1 MRMNM
6 EILQKAA
13 NQARGLAIDAIY
25 DKASG
30 HMGLPLGCAEIGAVL
45 YGELLNVNP
54 SQPRWLNR
62 DRFILSG
69 GHGSMF
75 LYAWLHLAGFE
86 VSMDDVKAFRA
97 KGSNTPGHPEY
108 QCCPGV
114 ECTTGPLG
122 QGIANAVGFAISSRH
137 AAARFNTPE
146 HEIINNMVYCLAGDG
161 CIEEGISREAAAIA
175 GTLKLDNLVLI
186 YDANGIT
193 LDAPIEKTQ
202 VDDVAACFTAQGWDA
217 FTIDGHDMQA
227 VEDTLNICRMEK
239 NGRPKLIIA
248 RTVIAKGVPG
258 FEGTTKGHGEGGA
271 KVWQEAHANWGLP
284 TEERYYVS
292 EDVRAYMAALKAE
305 REAAAAEWQKT
316 FDAWAAANPDKAAE
330 LAAGIDLVANG
341 LSPEESSALIP
352 AFPGDKKLATRT
364 SGATV
369 ENYIAAAHP
378 ALLSTSADLFSSN
391 KNYLKDAGDFSAEDG
406 TGRNFWFG
414 IREHAMG
421 AICNGIAYDGLF
433 RPTAGTF
440 CVFVDY
446 MRASIRVAAL
456 SHLPVTYVL
465 THDSVAVGE
474 DGPTHQP
481 VETVTGLRVIPNLDV
496 IRPADEEE
504 AAGAWMA
511 AMQRTHGP
519 TALILTRQDV
529 PSLSVAAPGLSA
541 EARREGTLKGAYIAL
556 KEQTEAPELI
566 LIATGSEVSLALEA
580 AKELGAGTRV
590 VSMPSMWR
598 FNRQPAEYREAVLPA
613 ACRKR
618 VSIEAGKS
626 DLWYRYVGEE
636 GAIISIDDF
645 GFSAP
650 GDLVLR
656 ELGMNVPNIVAT
668 ARGIM

>member
-1 MRMNM
+1 MNM

-75 LYAWLHLAGFE
+75 LYSWLHLAGFG
-86 VSMDDVKAFRA
+86 VSMDDIKSFRA

-202 VDDVAACFTAQGWDA
+202 IDDVAACFRAQGWDA

-227 VEDTLNICRMEK
+227 VEDTLNICRLEK

-248 RTVIAKGVPG
+248 RTIIAKGVPG

-284 TEERYYVS
+284 TDERYYVS
-292 EDVRAYMAALKAE
+292 EDVYAYMAELKAA
-305 REAAAAEWQKT
+305 REAAYAEWEQT
-316 FDAWAAANPDKAAE
+316 FAAWSAANPEKAAE
-330 LAAGIDLVANG
+330 LAAGSALSHGG
-341 LSPEESSALIP
+341 LTPEECSALIP
-352 AFPGDKKLATRT
+352 TFPGDKKLATRT

-369 ENYIAAAHP
+369 ENHIAAAHP

-391 KNYLKDAGDFSAEDG
+391 KNYLAGAGDFSAEDG

-414 IREHAMG
+414 IREHAMA

-481 VETVTGLRVIPNLDV
+481 VETVSGLRVIPNLDV
-496 IRPADEEE
+496 VRPADEEE
-504 AAGAWMA
+504 AAGAWMC
-511 AMQRTHGP
+511 AMQRQHGP

-529 PSLSVAAPGLSA
+529 PSLKTVAPELTA
-541 EARREGTLKGAYIAL
+541 ETRREGTLKGAYIAL
-556 KEQTEAPELI
+556 KEQTEQPELI
-566 LIATGSEVSLALEA
+566 LIATGSEVILALEA
-580 AKELGAGTRV
+580 AKQLGAGTRV

-598 FNRQPAEYREAVLPA
+598 FNRQPAEYRETVLPK

-636 GAIISIDDF
+636 GAIIAIDEF

-656 ELGMNVPNIVAT
+656 ELGMNVENIVAT
-668 ARGIM
+668 AKSIL